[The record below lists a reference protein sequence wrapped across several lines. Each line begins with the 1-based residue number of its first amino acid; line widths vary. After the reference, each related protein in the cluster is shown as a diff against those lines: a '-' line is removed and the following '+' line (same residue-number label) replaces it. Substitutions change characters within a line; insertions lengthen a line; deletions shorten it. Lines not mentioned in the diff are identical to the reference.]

1 MFAKNSAR
9 QDDMKRVS
17 NNRGITLV
25 ELMVIV
31 TIIGIVS
38 AMAFPDFTQAINSL
52 RFKGAARDI
61 VSTMR
66 LARSNAISQKQPYGV
81 YFDQDTMTMTS
92 FLDVVNPTNNAFESG
107 DSVLVVDTLPDDF
120 VALGTSFGGSLVYQ
134 PNGTASS
141 SGSVNFVSSATDGSI
156 NICSVSVLASTGRT
170 KMGDIYNY

>member
-1 MFAKNSAR
+1 
-9 QDDMKRVS
+9 MKSIS
-17 NNRGITLV
+17 NDRGITLV

-31 TIIGIVS
+31 VIIGIVS
-38 AMAFPDFTQAINSL
+38 AMAFPNFSQAINRL

-66 LARSNAISQKQPYGV
+66 LARSNAITQKQPYGV
-81 YFDQDTMTMTS
+81 YFDQDDMTVTS
-92 FLDVVNPTNNAFESG
+92 FLDLVNPAGGSFESG
-107 DSVLVVDTLPDDF
+107 DSVLAVDSLPDDF
-120 VALGTSFGGSLVYQ
+120 VALGTSFGGAIVYN

-141 SGSVNFVSSATDGSI
+141 TGSVNFVSHPSDGGV

>member
-1 MFAKNSAR
+1 
-9 QDDMKRVS
+9 MKRVS
-17 NNRGITLV
+17 ENRGITLV

-38 AMAFPDFTQAINSL
+38 AMAFPDFTRAINRL

-66 LARSNAISQKQPYGV
+66 LARSNAITQKQPYGV
-81 YFDQDTMTMTS
+81 YFDQDAMTMTS
-92 FLDVVNPTNNAFESG
+92 FMDLTNLSSGAFESG
-107 DSVLVVDTLPDDF
+107 DSVLVIDSLPDDF
-120 VALGTSFGGSLVYQ
+120 VALGTDFGGSIVYQ
-134 PNGTASS
+134 ANGTASS
-141 SGSVNFVSSATDGSI
+141 SGSVNFVSYGSDGGV